1 MPGRKRLRAAFAAL
15 EGTPGRHRE
24 PQPDRPHRARSP
36 CPDAIRAQAARVKVA
51 EKTSLGLAPW
61 GHGVALSLIGE
72 QVHRRGAALPP
83 LAAVGVW
90 AATHSDTYA
99 HSGNGCVTV
108 SLSSS
113 TGGALLHDC
122 GAGARALCRT
132 AFAAH
137 DKTALL
143 TQAQC
148 RIAGLGGLASPAG
161 SPRP

>member
-1 MPGRKRLRAAFAAL
+1 VREHTTGGRSTIGGPRGSRSGKDPGLTAAYTSAIMMDGRSARLTGPLSARAKRAMAVAGALAVAA
-15 EGTPGRHRE
+15 
-24 PQPDRPHRARSP
+24 
-36 CPDAIRAQAARVKVA
+36 
-51 EKTSLGLAPW
+51 
-61 GHGVALSLIGE
+61 
-72 QVHRRGAALPP
+72 